1 MKKHQDIKELSTK
14 DLVERLAEAKDH
26 LVKMKLNHAVSS
38 IENPYQ
44 IKEQRRTIARM
55 LTELRKRELNEQNNK

>member
-1 MKKHQDIKELSTK
+1 MKQQVIQELSTPE
-14 DLVERLAEAKDH
+14 LVERLVEEKDQ

-38 IENPYQ
+38 IENPYK

-55 LTELRKRELNEQNNK
+55 MTELRKRELTEQK

>member
-1 MKKHQDIKELSTK
+1 MKKHQEIKELSTT

-38 IENPYQ
+38 IENPYK

-55 LTELRKRELNEQNNK
+55 MTELRARELNEKK